1 MESRV
6 VLTVALTV
14 VCMCAFYTFQVVRF
28 STIEMYSCHF
38 GGIPVTRKGLGSQ
51 KDLLVCSNYGQS
63 QNHDSQHLSAYSAL
77 GTGLSPLPTLLTS
90 YTYII
95 YLIFT
100 TTLQ

>member
-1 MESRV
+1 MVVGSRV
-6 VLTVALTV
+6 VLTEWARMHALY
-14 VCMCAFYTFQVVRF
+14 AFQVVCF
-28 STIEMYSCHF
+28 STIEMHSCPF
-38 GGIPVTRKGLGSQ
+38 GGISVTRKDLGSQ

-63 QNHDSQHLSAYSAL
+63 QNHDSQHFTAYSAL

-100 TTLQ
+100 TTLC